1 LRQAQSRGDDSGLLA
16 AKAKGSKRETGGGG
30 DRTGATTR
38 LRRFRC
44 GIGERSAHRE
54 PVEIRRGG
62 SGAGDSGGGRLD
74 RVFGLGPATKIYV
87 AVEAVDMRKGFE
99 GLYGLV
105 RDQLRHDPLSGHLF
119 LFTNKTK
126 TRLKALVWDG
136 SGLWVC
142 AKRLEKGA
150 SAGRKSKARTASRY
164 ARRSWRCW

>member
-1 LRQAQSRGDDSGLLA
+1 
-16 AKAKGSKRETGGGG
+16 
-30 DRTGATTR
+30 
-38 LRRFRC
+38 
-44 GIGERSAHRE
+44 
-54 PVEIRRGG
+54 VEIRRGG

-99 GLYGLV
+99 GLYGVV
-105 RDQLRHDPLSGHLF
+105 RDQLRHEPLSGHLF

-142 AKRLEKGA
+142 AKRLEKGRFRWPEVEGQHSVTMRSEELA
-150 SAGRKSKARTASRY
+150 MLVNGLDVKHTRQRNWY
-164 ARRSWRCW
+164 RRSA